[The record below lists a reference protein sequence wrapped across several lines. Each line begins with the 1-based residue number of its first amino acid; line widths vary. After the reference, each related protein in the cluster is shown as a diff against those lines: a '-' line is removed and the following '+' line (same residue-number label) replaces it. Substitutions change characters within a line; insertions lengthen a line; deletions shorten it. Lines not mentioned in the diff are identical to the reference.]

1 MQKKIIGVDVS
12 KATFDYTAQPAGRVD
27 QVENNNAGI
36 KKFVTW
42 AKKQKPHLVLL
53 ESTGCYQTPLVDALH
68 EAGVPVKVMNPRQVR
83 DFAKS
88 LNRLG
93 KTDQLDARML
103 VQFGQSRELEPDEP
117 KDKFLVR
124 MSQILQ
130 RRNQIQILITAEKNH
145 LESAAPEIAPGIDQ
159 IIALLTK
166 QLKEMNKAIRD
177 IIASNPKFFEQD
189 AIVQS
194 VPGLGPVVSATLLA
208 EFPELTQVGRKEA
221 AAIAGVAPFNRDS
234 GKFRGKRYIAGG
246 RGKVRTALYCAMRPC
261 LIHNAIVRGWFEHFR
276 AAGKPYKV
284 AVVACIRKLLSVLR
298 AMLINKTTWDETRF
312 VPYCIAVNAEPVKE
326 ISPGATVVRSQH
338 RNPAK
343 IQGCEHPKGLALNF
357 SRVEIKRSVDGGFRG
372 NFPR

>member
-1 MQKKIIGVDVS
+1 MPKKIIGVDVS
-12 KATFDYTAQPAGRVD
+12 KATLDYTIQHDGRVD

-36 KKFVTW
+36 KKFIAW
-42 AKKQKPHLVLL
+42 AKKQKSELVLL
-53 ESTGCYQTPLVDALH
+53 EATGGYQTLLVDALH
-68 EAGVPVKVMNPRQVR
+68 EADVPVKVMNPRQVR

-93 KTDQLDARML
+93 KTDQLDARIL
-103 VQFGQSRELEPDEP
+103 VQFGQSRDLVPDEP

-124 MSQILQ
+124 MSQVLL

-145 LESAAPEIAPGIDQ
+145 LENATPEIALGIHQ
-159 IIALLTK
+159 IITLLSK
-166 QLKEMNKAIRD
+166 QLKELDKVIRS
-177 IIASNPKFFEQD
+177 IIASNPEFFEQD

-234 GKFRGKRYIAGG
+234 GKFRGKRHIAGG
-246 RGKVRTALYCAMRPC
+246 RGKVRTVLYCAMRPC
-261 LIHNAIVRGWFEHFR
+261 LIHNAVVRAWFERFR
-276 AAGKPYKV
+276 AVGKPYKV
-284 AVVACIRKLLSVLR
+284 AVIACIRKLLSVLR
-298 AMLINKTTWDETRF
+298 AMLISKTTWDETRF
-312 VPYCIAVNAEPVKE
+312 APHCVATTSGPVKK

-338 RNPAK
+338 RKPAK

-357 SRVEIKRSVDGGFRG
+357 SRVEITRL
-372 NFPR
+372 

>member
-1 MQKKIIGVDVS
+1 MQKNIIGVDVS
-12 KATFDYTAQPAGRVD
+12 KATLHYTTQAAGRVD

-53 ESTGCYQTPLVDALH
+53 ESTGCYQTLLVDALH
-68 EAGVPVKVMNPRQVR
+68 AGGVPVKVMNPRQIR

-88 LNRLG
+88 LNQLG

-117 KDKFLVR
+117 KDKLLVR

-130 RRNQIQILITAEKNH
+130 RRTQIQVLITAEKNH
-145 LESAAPEIAPGIDQ
+145 LESATPEIVPGIEQ
-159 IIALLTK
+159 IITLLTQ
-166 QLKEMNKAIRD
+166 QLKELNKAIRD
-177 IIASNPKFFEQD
+177 IIASNPKFLEQD

-208 EFPELTQVGRKEA
+208 EFPELAQVGRKEA
-221 AAIAGVAPFNRDS
+221 AAIVGVAPFNRDS

-284 AVVACIRKLLSVLR
+284 AVIACIRKLLSVLR
-298 AMLINKTTWDETRF
+298 AMLINKTEWDEARF
-312 VPYCIAVNAEPVKE
+312 TKQHTAVNIHPVE
-326 ISPGATVVRSQH
+326 EMPCG
-338 RNPAK
+338 
-343 IQGCEHPKGLALNF
+343 E
-357 SRVEIKRSVDGGFRG
+357 RVFL
-372 NFPR
+372 